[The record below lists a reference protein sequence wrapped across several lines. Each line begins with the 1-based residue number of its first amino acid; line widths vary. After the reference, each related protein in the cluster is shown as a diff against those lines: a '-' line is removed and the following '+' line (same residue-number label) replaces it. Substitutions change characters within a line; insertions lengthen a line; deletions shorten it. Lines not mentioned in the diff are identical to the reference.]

1 VVEEVGAAG
10 VAVEIPGDDGVLGG
24 GVHAALPAP
33 EHARPLKTLHEQ
45 QPHPTATAT
54 RSIDGSITRSGPKS
68 SSTLT
73 NLESRGRRRRK
84 ARRGKERRR
93 SQETKNLSF
102 PFLEEMANEGRGCY
116 DGWVDRLGREVRP

>member
-24 GVHAALPAP
+24 DVHAALPAP

-54 RSIDGSITRSGPKS
+54 RSIDGSIARSGPKS
-68 SSTLT
+68 SSTH
-73 NLESRGRRRRK
+73 ESGIK
-84 ARRGKERRR
+84 GKEKKKSKKRKREAPLPR
-93 SQETKNLSF
+93 KQE
-102 PFLEEMANEGRGCY
+102 PFLSLRAEGC
-116 DGWVDRLGREVRP
+116 